1 MPVKHDLLQDL
12 GLTKEAVSKFRSE
25 NPHLNQ
31 LFVQYGEK
39 DAEVVEAEANDAIGV
54 PDDVLRTLKEQ
65 HLQHPSKVTRA
76 QIDNLRRRLH
86 LTRTMQILGVSS
98 LFLCVVTMFLLYVGF
113 FVLSAYVFGAALL
126 LLIGSLGVSIWEI
139 QISVRALEIHLH
151 DMEK

>member
-12 GLTKEAVSKFRSE
+12 GLTKDAVSKFRSE

-65 HLQHPSKVTRA
+65 RLQIKDKIA
-76 QIDNLRRRLH
+76 QI
-86 LTRTMQILGVSS
+86 
-98 LFLCVVTMFLLYVGF
+98 
-113 FVLSAYVFGAALL
+113 LSA
-126 LLIGSLGVSIWEI
+126 
-139 QISVRALEIHLH
+139 
-151 DMEK
+151 

>member
-65 HLQHPSKVTRA
+65 RLQIKDKIA
-76 QIDNLRRRLH
+76 QI
-86 LTRTMQILGVSS
+86 
-98 LFLCVVTMFLLYVGF
+98 
-113 FVLSAYVFGAALL
+113 LSA
-126 LLIGSLGVSIWEI
+126 
-139 QISVRALEIHLH
+139 
-151 DMEK
+151 

>member
-65 HLQHPSKVTRA
+65 RLQIKDKIA
-76 QIDNLRRRLH
+76 Q
-86 LTRTMQILGVSS
+86 
-98 LFLCVVTMFLLYVGF
+98 LLN
-113 FVLSAYVFGAALL
+113 A
-126 LLIGSLGVSIWEI
+126 
-139 QISVRALEIHLH
+139 
-151 DMEK
+151 